1 MVKRLTICL
10 RKSHN
15 FEVIMNCMRYIVP
28 VIVGVSGILIIF
40 FILGGVSDTDV
51 EADVAVE
58 DISQW
63 RLPKAAKAR
72 LGKGGINTL
81 AFSPDGTQFAV
92 GSNIGVWLYDMATG
106 KEITMFPGMCQ
117 SVAFSPDGRYL
128 ANGGGRFRAHTL
140 KVWETA
146 TRREVARF
154 DGLYAG
160 RDLRFSSDGKTL
172 IGLNRRGNAINK
184 FDIETGKRSGVTAIE
199 DRSLEQMRGRRGHES
214 YALTDDKIAVGREN
228 GTIGLW
234 DTTTGKKQLILKD
247 EETPMPVPVPLVQDQ
262 EFRGGDGHLPL
273 PVDRSRHVLTLAFSA
288 DGTRLASGAKDTT
301 VRLWNTT
308 GTEAPIVLQGHQGW
322 INALAFSPDGSMLA
336 SGDTDTAVH
345 VWDTTNGT
353 LLATFRG
360 HLSGIVAL
368 RFSPDSRT
376 LASGSVDGTVR
387 FWTIETQ
394 ESLPMHITGHTES
407 VKAVA
412 FSDDGSMLASV
423 AFNGVITLWDLKTLE
438 RTDIEIPER
447 RNMLSDAAFSPDGTQ
462 LASVS
467 ATGRIYFD
475 PGTGESLSTMT
486 HMGQSQVI
494 LTDVKT
500 GDQVATLTGAQGGM
514 PRNAQLAFSPDGKR
528 VALGVSGNIRV
539 WNTVITNKG
548 VFLDIPITEDV
559 PVNENGNGELPLGL
573 PLHGLHHLAAEISAL
588 VFTPDG
594 KKLISGAMN
603 GQVQMWDAETGVPL
617 APFLEGDD
625 PASMVDGNRISFRD
639 AITALAYVADKGLLA
654 IGSYRGTRLLGRHR
668 QIGLK
673 EIPRGARQLVFSP
686 DRTVL
691 VATFGSRIEL
701 WDLATGDKLAT
712 LDGHTALV
720 DTLLFSPDGKTLVS
734 AGRDGTILLWDWNTA
749 REVPEVMDN

>member
-1 MVKRLTICL
+1 MW
-10 RKSHN
+10 
-15 FEVIMNCMRYIVP
+15 M
-28 VIVGVSGILIIF
+28 IVGTAGISIVLL
-40 FILGGVSDTDV
+40 ILGIGVGAADV
-51 EADVAVE
+51 EADAGVK

-63 RLPKAAKAR
+63 GLPKAAKAR
-72 LGKGGINTL
+72 LGKGGINAL

-92 GSNIGVWLYDMATG
+92 GSNIGVWLYDIATG

-128 ANGGGRFRAHTL
+128 ANGGGRFPVQAL
-140 KVWETA
+140 KIWELA
-146 TRREVARF
+146 TRQEVSSS
-154 DGLYAG
+154 DGPYTG
-160 RDLRFSSDGKTL
+160 TKLRFSSDGKTL
-172 IGLNRRGNAINK
+172 ISWDGRRSAIRTL
-184 FDIETGKRSGVTAIE
+184 DIQTEKRSVTAIGQI
-199 DRSLEQMRGRRGHES
+199 RSRQGSES
-214 YALTDDKIAVGREN
+214 YALRDGKLAIGRAD
-228 GTIGLW
+228 GTITLW
-234 DTTTGKKQLILKD
+234 DITTGERGKTLTGRD
-247 EETPMPVPVPLVQDQ
+247 APMPPVPLVQEQ
-262 EFRGGDGHLPL
+262 EFRSGDGPLPL

-288 DGTRLASGAKDTT
+288 DGTRLASGSKDTA
-301 VRLWNTT
+301 VHLWSTA

-345 VWDTTNGT
+345 VWDTTSRA

-360 HLSGIVAL
+360 HLSGVVAL

-387 FWTIETQ
+387 FWSIETQ
-394 ESLPMHITGHTES
+394 EALPLHITGHTES

-412 FSDDGSMLASV
+412 FLDDGSRLASV
-423 AFNGVITLWDLKTLE
+423 AFNGVITLWDLKTLR

-447 RNMLSDAAFSPDGTQ
+447 GDMLSGAAFSPDGTQ
-462 LASVS
+462 LASVF
-467 ATGRIYFD
+467 ARGRIHFN
-475 PGTGESLSTMT
+475 PSTGESLSTRI
-486 HMGQSQVI
+486 HMGESQVI

-500 GDQVATLTGAQGGM
+500 GDQVATFTGAQGGM
-514 PRNAQLAFSPDGKR
+514 PREAQFAFSPDGKR
-528 VALGVSGNIRV
+528 GALGSSGNIRV
-539 WNTVITNKG
+539 WNTVVRGRDI
-548 VFLDIPITEDV
+548 FLDIPLTEDV
-559 PVNENGNGELPLGL
+559 PTDENGNGELLLGL
-573 PLHGLHHLAAEISAL
+573 PLHGLHGLATEVSAL

-625 PASMVDGNRISFRD
+625 PASMVEGNRISFRD

-673 EIPRGARQLVFSP
+673 EIPRGARRLAFSP

-691 VATFGSRIEL
+691 VVAFGSGIEL
-701 WDLATGDKLAT
+701 WDLATGDKLMT
-712 LDGHTALV
+712 LDGHTAFV

-734 AGRDGTILLWDWNTA
+734 AGRDGAILLWDWDA
-749 REVPEVMDN
+749 VRGVPEVMDN

>member
-1 MVKRLTICL
+1 M
-10 RKSHN
+10 
-15 FEVIMNCMRYIVP
+15 
-28 VIVGVSGILIIF
+28 IVGVAGILIIF
-40 FILGGVSDTDV
+40 LTLGIDISEADV
-51 EADVAVE
+51 EADTGVE

-63 RLPKAAKAR
+63 GLPKAVKAR
-72 LGKGGINTL
+72 LGKGGINAL
-81 AFSPDGTQFAV
+81 AFSPDGTHFAV

-106 KEITMFPGMCQ
+106 KEIIMFRGMCQ

-128 ANGGGRFRAHTL
+128 VNGGGRSRGQALT
-140 KVWETA
+140 VWELA
-146 TRREVARF
+146 TRQEVSYVNEPDTGAK
-154 DGLYAG
+154 
-160 RDLRFSSDGKTL
+160 LRFSPDGKTL
-172 IGLNRRGNAINK
+172 IGLNRRGNAINTI
-184 FDIETGKRSGVTAIE
+184 DVETGKRNVTAIE
-199 DRSLEQMRGRRGHES
+199 DRSLEQMRGRRGYES

-234 DTTTGKKQLILKD
+234 DTTTGKKQLTLKD
-247 EETPMPVPVPLVQDQ
+247 EATPMPVPVPLVGDQ

-308 GTEAPIVLQGHQGW
+308 GTEAPIMLQEHQGW

-345 VWDTTNGT
+345 VWDTTSGA

-368 RFSPDSRT
+368 KFSPDSRT

-387 FWTIETQ
+387 FWSIETR
-394 ESLPMHITGHTES
+394 EALPMHIIGHTES
-407 VKAVA
+407 VKAVS
-412 FSDDGSMLASV
+412 FLDDGSMLASV

-438 RTDIEIPER
+438 RTDIEISER
-447 RNMLSDAAFSPDGTQ
+447 GDMLSGTAFSPDGTQ
-462 LASVS
+462 LASVF

-475 PGTGESLSTMT
+475 PGMGESLSTMT

-500 GDQVATLTGAQGGM
+500 GDQVATGTFRSARGGM
-514 PRNAQLAFSPDGKR
+514 PREAQFAFSPNGKKI
-528 VALGVSGNIRV
+528 ALGGSGNIRV
-539 WNTVITNKG
+539 WNTVIMDKD
-548 VFLDIPITEDV
+548 VSLDIPLTEDV
-559 PVNENGNGELPLGL
+559 PINKNGNGELPLGL
-573 PLHGLHHLAAEISAL
+573 PLHGLHHLATEISAL

-625 PASMVDGNRISFRD
+625 PASMIDGNSISFRD

-673 EIPRGARQLVFSP
+673 EIPRGARRLVFSP

-734 AGRDGTILLWDWNTA
+734 AGRDGTILLWDWEAA
-749 REVPEVMDN
+749 REAPEVMDN

>member
-1 MVKRLTICL
+1 
-10 RKSHN
+10 
-15 FEVIMNCMRYIVP
+15 MRM
-28 VIVGVSGILIIF
+28 IVGVAGILIILL
-40 FILGGVSDTDV
+40 ISGIGVSD
-51 EADVAVE
+51 ADVGADAGVE
-58 DISQW
+58 DVSQW
-63 RLPKAAKAR
+63 GLPEAAKAR
-72 LGKGGINTL
+72 LGKGGINAL

-106 KEITMFPGMCQ
+106 KAIALFPGMCQ

-128 ANGGGRFRAHTL
+128 VNGGGRFHRSML
-140 KVWETA
+140 KVWELA
-146 TRREVARF
+146 TRQEVPHIE
-154 DGLYAG
+154 GLFAA
-160 RDLRFSSDGKTL
+160 RDLFFSADSDTL
-172 IGLNRRGNAINK
+172 IGLSEQGDAINTI
-184 FDIETGKRSGVTAIE
+184 DVETGKRSVTAIE
-199 DRSLEQMRGRRGHES
+199 DRSVEQRQRRHGYES
-214 YALTDDKIAVGREN
+214 YALTGDKIAVGGEN

-234 DTTTGKKQLILKD
+234 DTTTGEKQLTLKD
-247 EETPMPVPVPLVQDQ
+247 EAAPMPVPVPLMRD
-262 EFRGGDGHLPL
+262 GDFKVEDDHFPM
-273 PVDRSRHVLTLAFSA
+273 PMDRSLQVLTLAFSA

-301 VRLWNTT
+301 VRLWDTA

-322 INALAFSPDGSMLA
+322 INALAFSPDGSLLA

-345 VWDTTNGT
+345 VWDTASGA

-360 HLSGIVAL
+360 HLSGVVAL
-368 RFSPDSRT
+368 KFSPDGGT

-387 FWTIETQ
+387 FWRIETQ
-394 ESLPMHITGHTES
+394 EALPMHITGHTES

-412 FSDDGSMLASV
+412 FLDDGSMLTSV
-423 AFNGVITLWDLKTLE
+423 AFNGVITLWDLRTLK

-447 RNMLSDAAFSPDGTQ
+447 GDMLSGAAFSPNGTR

-475 PGTGESLSTMT
+475 PGRGESFSTST
-486 HMGQSQVI
+486 HTDENRVI

-500 GDQVATLTGAQGGM
+500 GDQVATFKVPQGG
-514 PRNAQLAFSPDGKR
+514 RHREARLAFSPDGER
-528 VALGVSGNIRV
+528 IALGGSGNIRV
-539 WNTVITNKG
+539 WNTAVTDKD
-548 VFLDIPITEDV
+548 VFLDIPLTEDV
-559 PVNENGNGELPLGL
+559 PIPENGNGEFPPGL
-573 PLHGLHHLAAEISAL
+573 PPHGLHHFAVEVSAL

-625 PASMVDGNRISFRD
+625 PESMIEGNSISFRD
-639 AITALAYVADKGLLA
+639 AITTLAYVADKGLLA

-673 EIPRGARQLVFSP
+673 EIPRGAKCLVFSP

-701 WDLATGDKLAT
+701 WELATGDKLKT
-712 LDGHTALV
+712 LDGQTAFV
-720 DTLLFSPDGKTLVS
+720 EILLFSPDGKVLVS
-734 AGRDGTILLWDWNTA
+734 AGRDGTILLWDWEAA

>member
-1 MVKRLTICL
+1 MVKRFTLCL
-10 RKSHN
+10 RKPHN
-15 FEVIMNCMRYIVP
+15 FEVIMNCMRCIVP
-28 VIVGVSGILIIF
+28 GIVGVAGILIIF
-40 FILGGVSDTDV
+40 LILGGVSDADV
-51 EADVAVE
+51 EADTSVE

-63 RLPKAAKAR
+63 GLPKAAKAR
-72 LGKGGINTL
+72 LGKGGINAL
-81 AFSPDGTQFAV
+81 AFSPDGTHFAV

-106 KEITMFPGMCQ
+106 KEMTMFRGMCQ

-128 ANGGGRFRAHTL
+128 VNGGGRFRGQAL
-140 KVWETA
+140 KVWELA
-146 TRREVARF
+146 THQEVSYVNEPDTGAK
-154 DGLYAG
+154 
-160 RDLRFSSDGKTL
+160 LRFSPEGKTL
-172 IGLNRRGNAINK
+172 ISLNRRGNAINTI
-184 FDIETGKRSGVTAIE
+184 DVETGKRSVTAIE
-199 DRSLEQMRGRRGHES
+199 DRSLEQMRGRPGHES
-214 YALTDDKIAVGREN
+214 YALTDDKIAVGWEN

-234 DTTTGKKQLILKD
+234 DTTTGKKQLTLKD
-247 EETPMPVPVPLVQDQ
+247 EATPMPVPVPLVQDQ
-262 EFRGGDGHLPL
+262 KFRAEDGHLPL

-288 DGTRLASGAKDTT
+288 DSTRLASGAEDTT

-322 INALAFSPDGSMLA
+322 INALVFSPDGSMLA

-345 VWDTTNGT
+345 VWDTTSGA
-353 LLATFRG
+353 LLATFHG

-368 RFSPDSRT
+368 RFSPDSRI

-387 FWTIETQ
+387 FWSIETQ
-394 ESLPMHITGHTES
+394 EALPMHITGHTES
-407 VKAVA
+407 VKAVS
-412 FSDDGSMLASV
+412 FLDDGSMLASV

-447 RNMLSDAAFSPDGTQ
+447 GDMLSGAAFSPDGTR

-467 ATGRIYFD
+467 AKGNIYFH
-475 PGTGESLSTMT
+475 PSTGESLSTMT
-486 HMGQSQVI
+486 HIGKDQVI
-494 LTDVKT
+494 LTDAKT
-500 GDQVATLTGAQGGM
+500 GNQVATLTGAQGGM
-514 PRNAQLAFSPDGKR
+514 PRDAQLAFSPDGKR
-528 VALGVSGNIRV
+528 IALGVSGNIRV
-539 WNTVITNKG
+539 WNTVITDKD
-548 VFLDIPITEDV
+548 VFLDIPLTEDV
-559 PVNENGNGELPLGL
+559 PINENGNGELPLGL
-573 PLHGLHHLAAEISAL
+573 PLHGLHHLATKISTL

-625 PASMVDGNRISFRD
+625 PASMIDGNRISFRD
-639 AITALAYVADKGLLA
+639 AITALAYVPDKGLLA

-673 EIPRGARQLVFSP
+673 EIPHGARRLVFSP

-691 VATFGSRIEL
+691 VAAFGSRIEL
-701 WDLATGDKLAT
+701 WDLTTGDKLTT

-734 AGRDGTILLWDWNTA
+734 AGRDGTILLWDWKAA
-749 REVPEVMDN
+749 REVPEEMDN